1 MVDRAVRNS
10 KALLLACAVTTLA
23 CSNASSGDGG
33 RAGGASSAGTSA
45 LGGGGS
51 GAGGGGGGL
60 AGAPSSSG
68 TGGVNSAG
76 ASLGGTSGSVAGA
89 GSPAGG
95 GFTSGGFTSGGFTS
109 GGFAGGSAAG
119 AGGSAGSGV
128 ATGGVAGVA
137 GAAAG
142 AGGTAPLPP
151 LKITCDTASIEFTPV
166 LVAAQSFYGGTASVG
181 SGGIPTLLTDNS
193 VDLGSNAETQSLR
206 QSVDHPNLRIIFTV
220 TETFYRI
227 VASRSAGVLTLA
239 DLKGKSIATISNT
252 SAAYYVDKMLRTV
265 GLTDKDVTIA
275 AGSATSLPNLLANGT
290 VAAVTLWEP
299 SPQVAMD
306 RIGAD
311 AIEFQDRSVY
321 REIVNLHSTA
331 EVLAKPEKRRGIVA
345 FVRALIEAQ
354 RQFREQPEKAKPRV
368 VQALS
373 MDAALLD
380 KVWHNE
386 QWLGTLVPDILDI
399 LVEEDVWVAAQTGR
413 TPRTRAELAPLVDDS
428 IVKEALATP

>member
-10 KALLLACAVTTLA
+10 KAWLLACTLTVFA
-23 CSNASSGDGG
+23 CDGG
-33 RAGGASSAGTSA
+33 SNPSSPDAGGAGGASSAGTSA
-45 LGGGGS
+45 LGGS
-51 GAGGGGGGL
+51 GGGL
-60 AGAPSSSG
+60 AGALSSSG
-68 TGGVNSAG
+68 AGGAGSAG
-76 ASLGGTSGSVAGA
+76 ASPGGTSGSVAGA
-89 GSPAGG
+89 AGSSAGG
-95 GFTSGGFTSGGFTS
+95 GA
-109 GGFAGGSAAG
+109 AGAIAG

-128 ATGGVAGVA
+128 ATGGVAG
-137 GAAAG
+137 AAAG
-142 AGGTAPLPP
+142 AGGAAPLPP
-151 LKITCDTASIEFTPV
+151 LKITSDTASIEFTPV
-166 LVAAQSFYGGTASVG
+166 LVAAESFYGGTASVG
-181 SGGIPTLLTDNS
+181 SGGIVTLLSDSS

-227 VASRSAGVLTLA
+227 VASRSAGVMKLA
-239 DLKGKSIATISNT
+239 DLKGKSLATISNT
-252 SAAYYVDKMLRTV
+252 SAAYYVDKMMRTV
-265 GLTDKDVTIA
+265 GLTDKDLTIV
-275 AGSATSLPNLLANGT
+275 AGSATTLPNLLANGT

-306 RIGAD
+306 RIGSD

-331 EVLAKPEKRRGIVA
+331 ETLAKPEKRRGIVA

-354 RQFREQPEKAKPRV
+354 RQFREQPDKAKPRV
-368 VQALS
+368 VKALS

-386 QWLGTLVPDILDI
+386 QWLGTLVPDILDV

-413 TPRTRAELAPLVDDS
+413 TPRTRAQLTPLVDDS
-428 IVKEALATP
+428 IMKEALAGK